1 MGEQYMRSL
10 NGDWPGDADR
20 ERRKVKDLLAAC
32 KAIKHELD
40 MKASWDKV
48 GGAYQLITAAIKRAE
63 EG

>member
-32 KAIKHELD
+32 KAAMAWFSNCSLASAD
-40 MKASWDKV
+40 MV
-48 GGAYQLITAAIKRAE
+48 ERQLRAAIKRAE